1 MLQKQFYYDIIRSME
16 IELNNTTKELTKEE
30 RRAIY
35 DMNVYGVDRNDKAR
49 YWKPKWSSP
58 EELAEKIGAYFKKC
72 DEEEEP
78 YLITG
83 LALALDTNRM
93 TLLNWQR
100 MEQDRGTEFA
110 SLPKEDI
117 IEMSNL
123 IKYAKAK
130 CEHYGAKGLIK
141 GTINPAAA
149 IFNLKSNYKWI
160 DKSELDIT
168 SGNNPLDNTRS
179 INIVMPESMLGI
191 ESEETIE
198 E

>member
-1 MLQKQFYYDIIRSME
+1 
-16 IELNNTTKELTKEE
+16 
-30 RRAIY
+30 
-35 DMNVYGVDRNDKAR
+35 
-49 YWKPKWSSP
+49 
-58 EELAEKIGAYFKKC
+58 
-72 DEEEEP
+72 
-78 YLITG
+78 
-83 LALALDTNRM
+83 
-93 TLLNWQR
+93 

-191 ESEETIE
+191 EESAEETITE
-198 E
+198 